1 MSSNVTCIPK
11 QSFSF
16 ENNFLDISAFKG
28 RKPIS
33 SSIFHVYVG
42 SIIKASF
49 SLEVRVN
56 FYSDCRYLG
65 LYLKSHTPFPVRC
78 SFKFTQLNQD
88 FRQWTN
94 EKIHTYNYFE
104 QHGLNKF
111 FQFHPSKK
119 SSSLDFNS
127 LNIKVEGILYGE
139 VENVVIRKRRRERDQ
154 EKSTVASEVS
164 LLLSS
169 NSIKGLEKDVSI
181 SFSSS
186 DEKLYAHSFILM
198 LRSPVFRAML
208 LSDRFQESITK
219 DIKIEDIEYDC
230 FVHILNFIYTDECE
244 LHENTFALLNG
255 SIKYGIEPL
264 EKKIEDYLLDSINNE
279 NAALCLYYSDLYRAK
294 SLKNNVLG
302 YISQNTDC
310 IKSEEFFKIISSV
323 ELQAE
328 ILKASTH
335 INQSYDLGDF

>member
-42 SIIKASF
+42 PIMKASF

-56 FYSDCRYLG
+56 FYSDGRYLG

-78 SFKFTQLNQD
+78 SFKFTQLNQE
-88 FRQWTN
+88 FRQWSN
-94 EKIHTYNYFE
+94 EKIHTFNYFE

-111 FQFHPSKK
+111 FHPSKK
-119 SSSLDFNS
+119 PSSLEFDS
-127 LNIKVEGILYGE
+127 LNVKVEGILYGE

-181 SFSSS
+181 SFSLR

-230 FVHILNFIYTDECE
+230 FVQILNFIYTDECE
-244 LHENTFALLNG
+244 LHENTFDLLNG

-264 EKKIEDYLLDSINNE
+264 EKKIEEYLLDSLNNE
-279 NAALCLYYSDLYRAK
+279 NAPFCLYYSDLYRAE
-294 SLKNNVLG
+294 SLKKNVLG
-302 YISQNTDC
+302 YISQNSDC
-310 IKSEEFFKIISSV
+310 IKSEDFFKIIHSV
-323 ELQAE
+323 QLQAE
-328 ILKASTH
+328 ILKAVTH
-335 INQSYDLGDF
+335 MNQLDDFGPF